1 MASLLLRD
9 GTDLDPLHIDYSLEL
24 DVLVELLTVGSGAV
38 SYSAHSFEILYSSEL
53 PHLALIDEEI
63 PSPTE
68 TWYVKWAILVGGLSF
83 SEDKRSGRGARK

>member
-1 MASLLLRD
+1 VLTDTEPPTRKSAY

-68 TWYVKWAILVGGLSF
+68 T
-83 SEDKRSGRGARK
+83 